1 MWSYLMAF
9 AISTAN
15 RPVALVNVDRS
26 DAVCRK
32 RDGKRRA
39 AYGHCSNR
47 NGLDNGLPRSR
58 SGGHLIQMSCARER
72 LTVDGGNFGGIGAI
86 DGDEDGAAGSS
97 GVRTG
102 VNDDTG
108 HVARRGL
115 QRYITEV
122 RGGPVESAECAEA
135 RESVGISAARR
146 PEVGGEESHT
156 SENAEVIGLCD
167 GTSDVVKASVFIFGN
182 RNFHARVFR
191 VDFGL

>member
-1 MWSYLMAF
+1 MAL

-15 RPVALVNVDRS
+15 RPVAVVNVDRS

-72 LTVDGGNFGGIGAI
+72 LTVDGGNFGGIGTI
-86 DGDEDGAAGSS
+86 DGDEDGAAESS

-102 VNDDTG
+102 VNDDAG
-108 HVARRGL
+108 HVARGGL

-122 RGGPVESAECAEA
+122 RVGPVESAERAEG
-135 RESVGISAARR
+135 RESIGISATRR
-146 PEVGGEESHT
+146 PKIRR
-156 SENAEVIGLCD
+156 ENAEAAEDAKVIGLRD
-167 GTSDVVKASVFIFGN
+167 GSSDVVKASVFIFGN